1 MFTEKLGND
10 DDDVDQTKI
19 ENDDIDRTEADHGLF
34 APMVADS
41 SQWIILFMPDCTQQ
55 YYPATTDTN
64 QSAFFVKLRF
74 HI

>member
-41 SQWIILFMPDCTQQ
+41 SQ
-55 YYPATTDTN
+55 
-64 QSAFFVKLRF
+64 
-74 HI
+74 